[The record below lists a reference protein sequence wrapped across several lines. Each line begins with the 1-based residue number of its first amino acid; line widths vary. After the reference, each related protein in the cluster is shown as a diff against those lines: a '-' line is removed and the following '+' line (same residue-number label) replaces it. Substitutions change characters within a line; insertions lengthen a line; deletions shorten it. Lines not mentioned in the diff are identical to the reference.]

1 MKSQVKTLQH
11 QASSNNKDE
20 RSEAILQIALLLEK
34 HGPGAERDEFYQ
46 RILPEHLWTVS
57 LTAADQA
64 ALIQTLISLIHLPDM
79 TPDMLW
85 ALGKTN
91 AITAFIAV
99 LTWLRN
105 QSTFTEDAT
114 WQALIVLDNFFFLYR
129 DEHGQVDPVMIKI
142 AQDVGMAA
150 SLQRVVASDI
160 PKVQPLAENLLQCIH
175 SRK

>member
-1 MKSQVKTLQH
+1 MMKALLQ
-11 QASSNNKDE
+11 QANSDNRDE

-34 HGPGAERDEFYQ
+34 HGPGADRDEVYQ
-46 RILPEHLWTVS
+46 RILPEHLWSVS
-57 LTAADQA
+57 LTSADQA
-64 ALIQTLISLIHLPDM
+64 ALIETLISLIHSSKM

-99 LTWLRN
+99 ITWLRN

-114 WQALIVLDNFFFLYR
+114 WQALIVVDNFFFLYR
-129 DEHGQVDPVMIKI
+129 DEHGQVDPVIIQI
-142 AQDVGMAA
+142 AQDMGMAA
-150 SLQRVVASDI
+150 SLQCVVASGI
-160 PKVQPLAENLLQCIH
+160 PKVQPLAEKLLQRIH

>member
-1 MKSQVKTLQH
+1 MIKILCQ
-11 QASSNNKDE
+11 QASSANAAE
-20 RSEAILQIALLLEK
+20 RAEVILQIALLLEK
-34 HGPGAERDEFYQ
+34 HSPGADRAEVYQ
-46 RILPEHLWTVS
+46 ALLPEHLWAVS

-64 ALIQTLISLIHLPDM
+64 ALIQTLISLIHSSKM

-114 WQALIVLDNFFFLYR
+114 WQALIVLDNFFFLNR
-129 DEHGQVDPVMIKI
+129 DKQGQVDPVIIQI

-150 SLQRVVASDI
+150 SLQRVVASGI
-160 PKVQPLAENLLQCIH
+160 PKVQPLVEKLLQHIH